1 MKITYNIKFR
11 FEWPE
16 SLPRPNV
23 ECSIIDSPM
32 GNLLARLHDR
42 RYTNFI
48 SGQDVMTSVKALVT
62 DGETLTIVDET
73 YGRIPYGMPSGLTAC
88 YLPPGDCSTVDTE
101 IRITSMPDLGR
112 ALVLEMNGKPLLF
125 TGEKSTESKLYY
137 SLSEARGEPPQ
148 DPPEKTVS
156 AVDLY
161 TLSHSDAL
169 ASLFIRLVGTAMFS
183 KFYPE
188 YSNPYD
194 AAQAEASKA
203 STNADTQ
210 TGMPNHLLHGHDE
223 DPVIQPPVP
232 SKTIGEHIPDEP
244 AAVPKYVQMVHHE
257 EPVVNPPVPKKPVEA
272 KGEPATHGEPCVVF
286 AWKLY
291 RAAAM
296 AVVKFGDAE
305 DTITPRQVLHELLP
319 MVMGAC
325 DGYLDDPDG
334 FGEGKA
340 LGLSNYPDKILL
352 TITRKSI
359 RLTRIKFDVEETI
372 G

>member
-23 ECSIIDSPM
+23 ECGIIDSPM
-32 GNLLARLHDR
+32 GNLLARLRDS

-73 YGRIPYGMPSGLTAC
+73 YGSIPYDMPSGITAF
-88 YLPPGDCSTVDTE
+88 YLPSGDRPTVDAE

-112 ALVLEMNGKPLLF
+112 ALVLEMN
-125 TGEKSTESKLYY
+125 EKSTESKLYE
-137 SLSEARGEPPQ
+137 SLAEARGEPPQ

-161 TLSHSDAL
+161 TLSHSDTL
-169 ASLFIRLVGTAMFS
+169 ARLFIRLVGTAMFS
-183 KFYPE
+183 KFYPDC
-188 YSNPYD
+188 SNPYE

-203 STNADTQ
+203 SKNADTQ
-210 TGMPNHLLHGHDE
+210 TGMSNHLLHGHDE
-223 DPVIQPPVP
+223 DPVIHPPVP
-232 SKTIGEHIPDEP
+232 AKTIGEHIPDEP
-244 AAVPKYVQMVHHE
+244 AAIPKYVQMVHHE

-272 KGEPATHGEPCVVF
+272 KGEPATPGEPDGGF
-286 AWKLY
+286 AGKLY

-319 MVMGAC
+319 MVMGVC
-325 DGYLDDPDG
+325 DGYLDDPTG

-340 LGLSNYPDKILL
+340 LDLSNYPDKILL